1 MEEFANSGALS
12 FSGLFIFVRK
22 KLLSKFHETLPIFL
36 NKADLHGGAELSSLE
51 AEVPWEYHPLLYP
64 LGLAGRLLVR
74 SVYPSLREEIISTCH
89 RPARFSGLFQKTSC
103 CLKRNHIVMKAEN
116 NLQRAFYN
124 CHFGFFTKICGDIH
138 NFVFI
143 NTGDQAVFRIFID
156 SMTPAIILSPVT
168 TIPAITNG
176 R

>member
-74 SVYPSLREEIISTCH
+74 SVYPGLWGNYFILPSPGMIFRLIPKNTLLSKIA
-89 RPARFSGLFQKTSC
+89 ARC
-103 CLKRNHIVMKAEN
+103 NE
-116 NLQRAFYN
+116 
-124 CHFGFFTKICGDIH
+124 D
-138 NFVFI
+138 
-143 NTGDQAVFRIFID
+143 
-156 SMTPAIILSPVT
+156 
-168 TIPAITNG
+168 
-176 R
+176 

>member
-51 AEVPWEYHPLLYP
+51 AEVPGEYHPLLYP

-74 SVYPSLREEIISTCH
+74 SVYPGLREEIISSCH
-89 RPARFSGLFQKTSC
+89 RPARFSGLFQK
-103 CLKRNHIVMKAEN
+103 N
-116 NLQRAFYN
+116 
-124 CHFGFFTKICGDIH
+124 
-138 NFVFI
+138 
-143 NTGDQAVFRIFID
+143 
-156 SMTPAIILSPVT
+156 ILLTQIESHC
-168 TIPAITNG
+168 NES
-176 R
+176 